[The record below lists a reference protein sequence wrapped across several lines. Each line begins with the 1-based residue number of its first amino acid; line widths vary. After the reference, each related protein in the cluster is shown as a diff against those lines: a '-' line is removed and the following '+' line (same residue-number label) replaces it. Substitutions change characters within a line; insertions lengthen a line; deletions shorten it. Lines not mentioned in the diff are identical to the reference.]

1 MRFSFTILKSIRL
14 PLKNCMPVRSY
25 PLSLPPPSL
34 PPSLHPSIHPSKASI
49 PLFMAQSDHI
59 RPMGAIDRVTSIF
72 SSQPSISM
80 LFIISRLSANRTQQ
94 KQILFKWFVLCEREI
109 KTEKQTSKQTNK
121 QNKNKKTKNIIVS
134 LYENVAIYSRYLT
147 TTQFNTNYRYRAKEI
162 KY

>member
-1 MRFSFTILKSIRL
+1 MFSRCGFGFELIFLNAASKFLDNLWIPFVRFSFTILKSIRL

-25 PLSLPPPSL
+25 PLSLPPSL
-34 PPSLHPSIHPSKASI
+34 PPSLHPSI

-109 KTEKQTSKQTNK
+109 KTEKQTSKRTNK
-121 QNKNKKTKNIIVS
+121 KQKTLLC
-134 LYENVAIYSRYLT
+134 LYMKT
-147 TTQFNTNYRYRAKEI
+147 
-162 KY
+162 